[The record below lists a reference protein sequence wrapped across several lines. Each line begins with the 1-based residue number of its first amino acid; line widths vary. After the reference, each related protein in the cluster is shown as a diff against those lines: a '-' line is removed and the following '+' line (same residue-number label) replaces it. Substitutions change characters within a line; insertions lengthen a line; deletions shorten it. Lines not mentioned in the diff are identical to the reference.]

1 MPEEEYEIERVK
13 SGIRG
18 LDALMSGGFVKGNSI
33 LVCGAPG
40 TGKTILGLQ
49 FLYNGAKEYGENG
62 LFVSIEDDPKKL
74 KVYSKTFGWDLEEL
88 QKAKKLDFLQIPI
101 DHHGFNIIDAIAQKA
116 RKIGAKRIVVDSL
129 SALNFNARMFK
140 LPLVNQP
147 DPTGIIGRGKM
158 MKVAGFAPFEDV
170 TQFTYLV
177 INRIADMGATTL
189 FLTDSPND
197 ASNALTKDGVSE
209 FVCDGVLHVRLHD
222 TSENVNRTLTVK
234 KMRGGPIVPGAK
246 SLKFTRTGLEIG
258 EFKVFY

>member
-1 MPEEEYEIERVK
+1 MAEETFEIERVS
-13 SGIRG
+13 SGIKG
-18 LDALMSGGFVKGNSI
+18 LDTLISGGFVKGNSI
-33 LVCGAPG
+33 LICGAPG
-40 TGKTILGLQ
+40 TGKTLLGLQ
-49 FLYNGAKEYGENG
+49 FLYQGAKEFGENG

-74 KVYSKTFGWDLEEL
+74 KVYSKTFGWDLEE
-88 QKAKKLDFLQIPI
+88 QVKGKKLDFLQVPI
-101 DHHGFNIIDAIAQKA
+101 DHHGFNIIDAISSRV
-116 RKIGAKRIVVDSL
+116 RKMGAKRIVIDSL

-147 DPTGIIGRGKM
+147 DPTGTIARGKV

-170 TQFTYLV
+170 TQFTYLL
-177 INRIADMGATTL
+177 INRIADLGATTL
-189 FLTDSPND
+189 FITDSPND
-197 ASNALTKDGVSE
+197 STGALTKDGVSE

-258 EFKVFY
+258 DFKVFY